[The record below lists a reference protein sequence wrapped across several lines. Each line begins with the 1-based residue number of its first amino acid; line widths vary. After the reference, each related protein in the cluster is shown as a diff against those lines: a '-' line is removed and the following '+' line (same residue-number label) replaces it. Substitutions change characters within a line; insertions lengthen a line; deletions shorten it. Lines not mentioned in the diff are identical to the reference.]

1 MSKIARTDHPIHQ
14 PLASRWSPYGFADR
28 PVAAADLRSLLEAAR
43 WAASG
48 FNEQPWRFIVATRED
63 TVKNSSAYCRAWSR
77 RTRPGPAP
85 PAVLTLNVVAENY
98 VRNGKPNG
106 SALHDLGQAAANL
119 SIEAAVRGI
128 SVHQMGGILP
138 DRARELYAIPAGC
151 RAVTGMAIGYA
162 ADPAELPAELAQRD
176 TAARTRHPLAE
187 LVFSGTWGTAAAL
200 ID

>member
-1 MSKIARTDHPIHQ
+1 MDKLASTDHPIHQ
-14 PLASRWSPYGFADR
+14 ALAARWSPYGFADR
-28 PVAAADLRSLLEAAR
+28 PVAVADLCSLLEAAR

-63 TVKNSSAYCRAWSR
+63 TVEFERVLSCLVEANRAWA
-77 RTRPGPAP
+77 GAA
-85 PAVLTLNVVAENY
+85 AVLTLNVVAENY

-187 LVFSGTWGTAAAL
+187 FVFSGAWGTAAAL
-200 ID
+200 TD